1 MNGISFLA
9 DTNAF
14 IYLMEG
20 EFYYPQLLDE
30 LWGFSFITEI
40 ELLSKK
46 DLTVAQNRNY
56 QYTFRELF

>member
-20 EFYYPQLLDE
+20 QFYYPQLLNGS
-30 LWGFSFITEI
+30 WAFSFITEI

-46 DLTVAQNRNY
+46 DLTIKQ
-56 QYTFRELF
+56 E